1 MAKRMV
7 TDYGMS
13 EKFANVHLPYRQES
27 PLLGQN
33 GHSVNRE
40 YSEATQQ
47 YIDEETARI
56 IGERYQRVVKLLREQ
71 GAALKT
77 VAARLLETEVLE
89 SAEFAHLAGT
99 PAPVAAG

>member
-7 TDYGMS
+7 TDFGMS

-27 PLLGQN
+27 PLLGGN
-33 GHSVNRE
+33 GHTVSRE

-56 IGERYQRVVKLLREQ
+56 IGERYGRVVNLLREQ
-71 GAALKT
+71 RAALKA

-89 SAEFAHLAGT
+89 SGEFTELAGS
-99 PAPVAAG
+99 PAAAAAG

>member
-33 GHSVNRE
+33 GYAVHRE

-56 IGERYQRVVKLLREQ
+56 IRERYQRVVELLRDHDAE
-71 GAALKT
+71 LKR
-77 VAARLLETEVLE
+77 VAARLLEKEVL
-89 SAEFAHLAGT
+89 SRASLPSS
-99 PAPVAAG
+99 PAPRPR